1 MIKKLFT
8 HKRITAAH
16 AFLLGALLALIA
28 LSPAIL
34 PYGGRFV
41 TRGDFIEQQLPFI
54 VETKRIL
61 SEGKSYS
68 LSTFLGTPSVGSY
81 AFYTLGSPFVWPLAL
96 LPDVLIPFGIAVMAV
111 LKHAVG
117 TMTAFCFFRRVV
129 KEDRLALLGG
139 VLYMFSSFTLVNTQ
153 FYHFA
158 EVIAF
163 FPLILLGLELA
174 MSDRPRPGLLALFC
188 GINALTNYYFM
199 LSSALLAAL
208 YFIFRFFSR
217 DWKPYRSLRRVTA
230 VVFECGFGCALS
242 GIILLPAMHF
252 MLTITRSGEGF
263 SLMQAYTPAVLLER
277 LRTLLMPIESN
288 VVHAFF
294 GPADSWSSVAAY
306 LPVFSLTGVFAFFV
320 GKKNRWLKALLLA
333 LFLCSCVPVLC
344 SAFSLFTSSGYTRWW
359 YGLALMT
366 TLATLYALRDMPLG
380 GRAWKASFVLCC
392 AAVLMVLLL
401 SLHPTFH
408 TGAYASAPFRVLSIA
423 LTLLGAGAMALLI
436 WRTPRFGA
444 ILALCCTVACA
455 QYAGFVAVN
464 DMYLLSG
471 GDQPQSGVYELDEIA
486 APMLGALEL
495 DTPESF
501 YRIDYSKK
509 LRNYGLIRGQ
519 SSLTVFSSLRTSTVN
534 RFAQMAGYGF
544 GDSATA
550 APPDKDPA
558 LRALLSVKEYHQLEG
573 EDIPEGF
580 VFDREENGFPV
591 YVNENYIPMGFLQTV
606 YTGNYDQPM
615 NQETVAPT
623 LLAAATLSSED
634 IDAYSGRMEKLDVY
648 GIPDWRE
655 SVRRLQENACDR
667 FTVTPDGFT
676 AHIQAKEAGLLV
688 FTVPYDKAFTATIDG
703 APAKIVQ
710 CDISFMAVWV
720 EPGEHEIAFT
730 YKTRFLSLGAAMSA
744 LSAAIL
750 ALYVLI
756 SRKKR
761 SV

>member
-1 MIKKLFT
+1 MKKLFT
-8 HKRITAAH
+8 PRRITAAH

-68 LSTFLGTPSVGSY
+68 FNTFLGTPSVGSY

-96 LPDVLIPFGIAVMAV
+96 LPGALIPFGITLMAI

-117 TMTAFCFFRRVV
+117 TMTAFCFFRRMVR
-129 KEDRLALLGG
+129 EDKLALLGG
-139 VLYMFSSFTLVNTQ
+139 VLYMFSSFTIVNTQ

-163 FPLILLGLELA
+163 FPLILLGLEIA
-174 MSDRPRPGLLALFC
+174 MSDTPRPGLLALFC

-208 YFIFRFFSR
+208 YFAFRFFSQ
-217 DWKPYRSLRRVTA
+217 DWKPHRSLRRVTA
-230 VVFECGFGCALS
+230 VVFECGVGCALS
-242 GIILLPAMHF
+242 GVILLPAMHF
-252 MLTITRSGEGF
+252 MLTITRGGEGF

-277 LRTLLMPIESN
+277 LRALLMPIESN

-306 LPVFSLTGVFAFFV
+306 LPVFSLTGVFAFLA
-320 GKKNRWLKALLLA
+320 GKKMRWLKALLLA
-333 LFLCSCVPVLC
+333 LFLCSAAPVLC
-344 SAFSLFTSSGYTRWW
+344 GAFSLFTSSSYTRWW
-359 YGLALMT
+359 YGLTLMT
-366 TLATLYALRDMPLG
+366 TLATLYALRDMPLSA
-380 GRAWKASFVLCC
+380 RAWKGSFALCC
-392 AAVLMVLLL
+392 AATLTLVLLGL
-401 SLHPTFH
+401 SPSFQ
-408 TGAYASAPFRVLSIA
+408 TGAYATAPFRVLSIA
-423 LTLLGAGAMALLI
+423 MTLLGAGAMALLI
-436 WRTPRFGA
+436 WRTPRFGVM
-444 ILALCCTVACA
+444 LALCCAVACA
-455 QYAGFVAVN
+455 QYAGFVAMN
-464 DMYLLSG
+464 DRVLLSG

-486 APMLGALEL
+486 KPMLGALEY
-495 DTPESF
+495 DAPEAF
-501 YRIDYSKK
+501 YRIDYSKM

-519 SSLTVFSSLRTSTVN
+519 SSLTVFSSLRTSTLG
-534 RFAQMAGYGF
+534 RFTQMAGFGF
-544 GDSATA
+544 SDNPTA

-573 EDIPEGF
+573 EEIPEGF
-580 VFDREENGFPV
+580 VYDREENGFPV

-606 YTGNYDQPM
+606 CTGNYDQPM
-615 NQETVAPT
+615 NEDAVAPT
-623 LLAAATLSSED
+623 LLAAATLYPED
-634 IDAYSGRMEKLDVY
+634 RDAYSGRMDMLDVY
-648 GIPDWRE
+648 NIPDWKE
-655 SVRRLQENACDR
+655 SVRRLQQNACDR

-710 CDISFMAVWV
+710 CDVSFMAVWV

-744 LSAAIL
+744 LSALTL

-756 SRKKR
+756 CRKKR
-761 SV
+761 PV